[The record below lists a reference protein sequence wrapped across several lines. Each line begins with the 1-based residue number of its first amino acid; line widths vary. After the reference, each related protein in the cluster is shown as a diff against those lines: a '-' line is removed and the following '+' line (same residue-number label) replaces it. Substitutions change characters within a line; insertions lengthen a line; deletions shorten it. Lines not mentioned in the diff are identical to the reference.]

1 MSEQPVSHKYT
12 FVCDPDECDTM
23 FEVTTSDKF
32 GFPSGIT
39 KLKCPCGRDTSY
51 VSFIDSISKDMHRDS
66 QPTERSNTM
75 TMIDGTPANEGST
88 ISLTDRLNR
97 VIVMHRDMQRSL
109 FEHLNDYVMENQLSI
124 DNDIPLKELDD
135 ILLRVFTHRMT
146 FTREYEVQVE
156 HTLHT
161 TFTIIAGNEDEAVEI
176 ANGIGICDEPE
187 FDTPHD
193 SEVTEWVLADTRILY
208 SGEK

>member
-1 MSEQPVSHKYT
+1 
-12 FVCDPDECDTM
+12 
-23 FEVTTSDKF
+23 
-32 GFPSGIT
+32 
-39 KLKCPCGRDTSY
+39 
-51 VSFIDSISKDMHRDS
+51 
-66 QPTERSNTM
+66 M
-75 TMIDGTPANEGST
+75 TMIDGTPANLSTSSEEELLKIDLETQISRNNT
-88 ISLTDRLNR
+88 ISRTLFEERAN
-97 VIVMHRDMQRSL
+97 VRSL
-109 FEHLNDYVMENQLSI
+109 FEQLNDYIKDNQLSI
-124 DNDIPLKELDD
+124 DNDIPLSELDD
-135 ILLRVFTHRMT
+135 MLLRAFTNRMT

-161 TFTIIAGNEDEAVEI
+161 TFTITASSEDEAIEI

>member
-1 MSEQPVSHKYT
+1 
-12 FVCDPDECDTM
+12 
-23 FEVTTSDKF
+23 
-32 GFPSGIT
+32 
-39 KLKCPCGRDTSY
+39 
-51 VSFIDSISKDMHRDS
+51 
-66 QPTERSNTM
+66 
-75 TMIDGTPANEGST
+75 MIDLPIQHNEADLLRVDLENQRNINDALRKT
-88 ISLTDRLNR
+88 INEQREMS
-97 VIVMHRDMQRSL
+97 RSL
-109 FEHLNDYVMENQLSI
+109 FEQLNDYIKDNELSVDDDISLNQLDSM
-124 DNDIPLKELDD
+124 
-135 ILLRVFTHRMT
+135 LLRAFTHTMT

-161 TFTIIAGNEDEAVEI
+161 TFTITASSEDEATEI